1 MGAFDVVGESSP
13 GFAALSDS
21 QFWRLLRTRLLPLR
35 PSQYDITS
43 VCNLTCE
50 GCLFFSGDDY
60 LGHQDQNDLAVVDA
74 FFASEAARG
83 VRFGYFGGAEPSLAE
98 RKLRLANRHIPHGV
112 VFSNGIKRLSAEIDY
127 RVHISL
133 WGNPERS
140 RELRGAD
147 TLAKQVRNYRGDAR
161 AVFVFTLTA
170 RNLDDIPYIAD
181 LCADHDL
188 ALTFNHYSPT
198 TRYLDFIDSGAGA
211 DPYHITSTA
220 DDNLVLGPDAL
231 RRARDSI
238 GELLEQPGR
247 RILYDHAFNALIHDP
262 AGLYADA
269 REPGAVTR
277 DCGVLLTP
285 ALRHYNTDLS
295 ASAGKCCTPNIDCS
309 SCRLYAQSF
318 ASALTRATRELRQP
332 GGQQRLIGLWRLW
345 CELFLD
351 GAAIMRREALHLTHQ
366 EEAAACH

>member
-1 MGAFDVVGESSP
+1 MGAFDVVGGPLS
-13 GFAALSDS
+13 GARVLSDGE
-21 QFWRLLRTRLLPLR
+21 FWTLLRQQFLPLR

-60 LGHQDQNDLAVVDA
+60 LGHKDVSDLQAVEA
-74 FFASEAARG
+74 FFSAEAARG
-83 VRFGYFGGAEPSLAE
+83 VRYGYFGGAEPSLAE
-98 RKLRLANRHIPHGV
+98 NKLAIAARHVPYGV
-112 VFSNGIKRLSAEIDY
+112 VFTNGIKRLSAEIGY

-147 TLAKQVRNYRGDAR
+147 TLSKQVRNYRDDAR

-170 RNLDDIPYIAD
+170 RNLDDLPYIAD
-181 LCADHDL
+181 LCADNGL

-198 TRYLDFIDSGAGA
+198 SRYLDFIHSGAGA

-220 DDNLVLGPDAL
+220 VDNLTLAADDL

-238 GELLEQPGR
+238 GELLQQPGR
-247 RILYDHAFNALIHDP
+247 RILYDHDFNSLIHDP
-262 AGLYADA
+262 AGLYPDA
-269 REPGAVTR
+269 QAPGVVTR

-295 ASAGKCCTPNIDCS
+295 QSTGKCCTPNIDCS
-309 SCRLYAQSF
+309 TCRLYAQSF
-318 ASALTRATRELRQP
+318 ASVLTRATREMRQP
-332 GGQQRLIGLWRLW
+332 GGQQRLIKLWRLW
-345 CELFLD
+345 CELFLND
-351 GAAIMRREALHLTHQ
+351 DRLRMPVATPFPH
-366 EEAAACH
+366 